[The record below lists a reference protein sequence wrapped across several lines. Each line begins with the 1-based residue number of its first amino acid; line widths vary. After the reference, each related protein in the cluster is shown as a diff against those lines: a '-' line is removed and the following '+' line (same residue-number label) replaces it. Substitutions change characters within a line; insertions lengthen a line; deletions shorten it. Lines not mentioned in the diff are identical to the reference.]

1 MKKLLLSFIL
11 VNLLAACAIRTPF
24 DSPAALKQDSAA
36 TVAAT
41 EPVKTDAV
49 TTPDVNANTL
59 DKAANPEAVATTASV
74 EAAPKAEATGALP
87 VKSPSEVAPKAGAVA
102 TAEEAAPK
110 AESTET
116 TEAPQPLATA
126 ADQLEDPA
134 SALSKRSIHF
144 PFAVDVVQE
153 SDKATIKAHGAYL
166 AKHPERKI
174 RVEGNT
180 DERGSSEYNLALGQ
194 RRANN
199 TKKALVLAG
208 AKATQIEAISY
219 GEEKPIAT
227 GHDETAWAQNRRT
240 DITYK

>member
-1 MKKLLLSFIL
+1 MKKLLLSFML

-41 EPVKTDAV
+41 DPVKTDAV

-59 DKAANPEAVATTASV
+59 DKSATPEAVATTASV
-74 EAAPKAEATGALP
+74 DAAPKAEATSAMPVILP
-87 VKSPSEVAPKAGAVA
+87 PASPAEAGAS
-102 TAEEAAPK
+102 K

-116 TEAPQPLATA
+116 TAAPQPLVAA

-134 SALSKRSIHF
+134 SALSKRSIYF
-144 PFAVDVVQE
+144 PFAVDAVQE
-153 SDKATIKAHGAYL
+153 SDKATVKAHGAYL

-219 GEEKPIAT
+219 GEEKPMAT